1 MGLGNASFLRKKK
14 RGKKPSK
21 ITYLMHTH
29 THTLLSAV
37 TPLFCAHQI
46 LACLSRCSDQT
57 PLPLARHNK
66 RDGITVLLKA
76 FAWQSNIVHLENKGI
91 DPVHRRLDFLDKAVG
106 KASPRHLR
114 SIHSRR
120 YLILKLTLQ

>member
-1 MGLGNASFLRKKK
+1 
-14 RGKKPSK
+14 
-21 ITYLMHTH
+21 MHTH
-29 THTLLSAV
+29 TNTLLSAV
-37 TPLFCAHQI
+37 TLLFCAHQI
-46 LACLSRCSDQT
+46 LACLSRCSDST
-57 PLPLARHNK
+57 LPPPHIPDRHNK

-76 FAWQSNIVHLENKGI
+76 FAWQSDIVLLGNKGI

-106 KASPRHLR
+106 EAFARHLR